1 MQSRAKAFTL
11 IELLVVVA
19 IIGILAAIGVV
30 AYNGYTSAAKKNAA
44 LAQHS
49 TIAKYA
55 AAEFMKCQLGEE
67 YIFGVK
73 KSQSNSSTAKCT
85 VLSVGYGA
93 DPGLH
98 IGTALQ
104 NKLNNIFDP
113 KGSAGNRRLAF
124 SRATGNVPNCYA
136 NDRVGDNGCHF
147 IGWDSA
153 LKKLTIYT
161 YYTGTSNPKKTDI
174 YFD

>member
-1 MQSRAKAFTL
+1 
-11 IELLVVVA
+11 
-19 IIGILAAIGVV
+19 
-30 AYNGYTSAAKKNAA
+30 
-44 LAQHS
+44 
-49 TIAKYA
+49 
-55 AAEFMKCQLGEE
+55 MKCQLGEE

-104 NKLNNIFDP
+104 NKLNNISDP

-124 SRATGNVPNCYA
+124 LGQLEMYQIVMQM
-136 NDRVGDNGCHF
+136 
-147 IGWDSA
+147 IGLVIMDVILLDGIA
-153 LKKLTIYT
+153 L
-161 YYTGTSNPKKTDI
+161 
-174 YFD
+174 